1 MDYQFTAVPTR
12 THLHTIG
19 SGTHSPE
26 YLRRF
31 LTDTHRVVLEQR
43 WDAVLLEMQF
53 SGPSL
58 DLGSLYSIIVEKSTD
73 AAILRRIAYVDR
85 NTEHLPERA
94 EFAELAANKLGVN
107 ARVFQTVVDAERWL
121 QDGAAKV
128 DVKAKASSA

>member
-1 MDYQFTAVPTR
+1 MDYQFTAVPAR
-12 THLHTIG
+12 THLHTTG

-26 YLRRF
+26 NLRRF

-58 DLGSLYSIIVEKSTD
+58 DLGNLYSIIVEKSTD

-121 QDGAAKV
+121 QDGAAMV
-128 DVKAKASSA
+128 DVKARASSA